1 MAQPNCFEI
10 DPVFEN
16 CPLKIESL
24 ALWGAKLLVGTSEG
38 LLLIMGE
45 ETKDKGGARSRF
57 APKYQILDTKRSFS
71 KNHKPITQLDVVELD
86 DDTVVLIS
94 LSDCINVHA
103 LSVQGVESF
112 SPISTLAKVSP
123 LLPRPPPPTS
133 LPRARPGQGGPSAP
147 DVCDAC
153 PLPLPKTKKDCN
165 LYCLSDK
172 RPDSSRTIC
181 AAVKRKLVMYT
192 LAGNGAT
199 EESNELTVSVRP
211 AAH

>member
-123 LLPRPPPPTS
+123 LLPRPPPPTPTHLHAARAPAKAGPVPLTCATRVPFPS
-133 LPRARPGQGGPSAP
+133 PRPRKTATSTASRTRGRTRPGQSA
-147 DVCDAC
+147 
-153 PLPLPKTKKDCN
+153 
-165 LYCLSDK
+165 
-172 RPDSSRTIC
+172 RRSS
-181 AAVKRKLVMYT
+181 ASL
-192 LAGNGAT
+192 
-199 EESNELTVSVRP
+199 
-211 AAH
+211 